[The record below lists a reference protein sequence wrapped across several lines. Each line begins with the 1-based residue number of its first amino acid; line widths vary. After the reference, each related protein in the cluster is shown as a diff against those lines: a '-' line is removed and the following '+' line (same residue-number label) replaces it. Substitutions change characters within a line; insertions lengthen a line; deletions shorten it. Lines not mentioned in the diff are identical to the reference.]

1 MSSKSYLSIGDVLTL
16 LRAEFPD
23 ITISKIRFLESQ
35 GLVNPQRSPSGY
47 RKFYEED
54 VERLRLVL
62 RQQRDEFLPLK
73 VIRDRL
79 NGEDATGEDLSEGST
94 ADDADAPLAKVIAMA
109 SGEEEVV
116 IPPSDSH
123 PASQSRASIS
133 QAPDPATE
141 RPTSQPSTP
150 TMDVAT
156 AIASLQEA
164 PVGAKAVAETPSVK
178 RRRRTASSTPSLAEA
193 AAISSLSEADIESLA
208 SFGIVATTTIAG
220 ERYLADDTETILSI
234 AERFAAHGIEP
245 RHLRQFKNAV
255 DREVGLFE
263 QLIAPLLR
271 QRNPES
277 RKRAEELVGELTELA
292 ASLHAEL
299 LTRQIASFFGGSH

>member
-79 NGEDATGEDLSEGST
+79 NGEDSPTEGLDEGSG
-94 ADDADAPLAKVIAMA
+94 DDDRDAPLAKVIAMA

-116 IPPSDSH
+116 IPPSESH
-123 PASQSRASIS
+123 PASQSRTP
-133 QAPDPATE
+133 QAVAPSVAAEHKSPQPTAPAI
-141 RPTSQPSTP
+141 
-150 TMDVAT
+150 DVAT

-164 PVGAKAVAETPSVK
+164 PTGAKTTTEMPATK
-178 RRRRTASSTPSLAEA
+178 RRRRTASATPSLAEA
-193 AAISSLSEADIESLA
+193 AAISTLSEADIESLA
-208 SFGIVATTTIAG
+208 GFGIVATTTIAG
-220 ERYLADDTETILSI
+220 ERYLAEDTEAILAI
-234 AERFAAHGIEP
+234 AERFAAYGIEP

-299 LTRQIASFFGGSH
+299 LTRQIATFFGGSN

>member
-1 MSSKSYLSIGDVLTL
+1 LSSKSYLSIGDVLTL

-54 VERLRLVL
+54 VERLRIVL

-79 NGEDATGEDLSEGST
+79 NGEDSAGEELGDGPGED
-94 ADDADAPLAKVIAMA
+94 DRDAPLAKVIAMA
-109 SGEEEVV
+109 SVEEEVV
-116 IPPSDSH
+116 IPPSEGH
-123 PASQSRASIS
+123 PASQSRSSSS
-133 QAPDPATE
+133 QAADSAVE
-141 RPTSQPSTP
+141 RPSSVSGPA
-150 TMDVAT
+150 MDVAS

-164 PVGAKAVAETPSVK
+164 PTGTRPMAQTPRAP
-178 RRRRTASSTPSLAEA
+178 RRRRTASTTPSLAEA

-220 ERYLADDTETILSI
+220 ERYLAEDTEVILSI

-292 ASLHAEL
+292 ASLHNEL
-299 LTRQIASFFGGSH
+299 LARQIGTFFGGSN

>member
-1 MSSKSYLSIGDVLTL
+1 MNSKSYLSIGDVLTL

-47 RKFYEED
+47 RKFYQED

-79 NGEDATGEDLSEGST
+79 NGEDVTEEVTETPAV
-94 ADDADAPLAKVIAMA
+94 DAPLAKVIALTP
-109 SGEEEVV
+109 SEEEVV
-116 IPPSDSH
+116 VTPSANH
-123 PASQSRASIS
+123 PASK
-133 QAPDPATE
+133 E
-141 RPTSQPSTP
+141 RLNETKVPSS
-150 TMDVAT
+150 DDLAA

-164 PVGAKAVAETPSVK
+164 PSGYAPEQGQSETPAQPETKADAAPK
-178 RRRRTASSTPSLAEA
+178 RRRRTVATTPSLAEA
-193 AAISSLSEADIESLA
+193 AASSTLSQDDIEALA
-208 SFGIVATTTIAG
+208 AFGIVATTTIAG
-220 ERYLADDTETILSI
+220 ERYLAEDTDAILAI
-234 AERFAAHGIEP
+234 AERFADHGIEP

-255 DREVGLFE
+255 DRQVGLFE

-277 RKRAEELVGELTELA
+277 RKRAEELVTELSELA
-292 ASLHAEL
+292 ANLQAEL
-299 LTRQIASFFGGSH
+299 LKRQISQFFGGSL